1 MAFQAAKSIAGQKPT
16 LADTVNLLVN
26 GQPRETADQITI
38 RRLLDE
44 LALPSRGIAVEVNE
58 QIVPRQR
65 HAEYEL
71 QEGDR
76 LEIVS
81 LVGGG

>member
-1 MAFQAAKSIAGQKPT
+1 MDVCRPCAI
-16 LADTVNLLVN
+16 NLLVN
-26 GQPRETADQITI
+26 GQPRTVAPQITI
-38 RRLLDE
+38 RRLLEE
-44 LALPSRGIAVEVNE
+44 LELPTRGIAVEVNQ

-65 HAEYEL
+65 HGEHEL
-71 QEGDR
+71 ADGDR